1 MYIFIRCF
9 ANEYKP
15 LHIIYNKRFLSR
27 TTETRRSNPQSQATE
42 NFRKSMHS
50 MTIVISCV
58 SLSLSF
64 SLYCVPLQILIYKL
78 FGSQSSTI
86 MYTSLQLRIPPRS
99 RARESP
105 NIFYYCTITSYVILI
120 LIYILLSSLLLCIHV
135 LSISI

>member
-58 SLSLSF
+58 SLSLF
-64 SLYCVPLQILIYKL
+64 LSLLCPVTNFDIQIIWQPIFDNYVYILAIAD
-78 FGSQSSTI
+78 SAEVA
-86 MYTSLQLRIPPRS
+86 RS
-99 RARESP
+99 RKSKH
-105 NIFYYCTITSYVILI
+105 ILLLYHYVICYFNLN
-120 LIYILLSSLLLCIHV
+120 IYILLSSLLLCIHV